1 MQDTP
6 FEPMAAAEREVR
18 DASGEIRQETMII
31 NMGPQHPSTHG
42 VLRLLLELDGET
54 VISCR
59 PVIGYLHTGIE
70 KNTEYRTW
78 GQGITFVT
86 RADYL
91 SPFFNELGYCLA
103 VERLLGIEAPPRA
116 QVLRVLFNELNRISS
131 HLIWLAT
138 GGLELGAVSVMLYGF
153 REREVLLDIF
163 EGTTGLR
170 MNHNYI
176 RIGGVIMDIDDEGI
190 PKIEKFLQEMPKRI
204 DEYESIL
211 NENPIWLERNV
222 GVGVLSAE
230 DALAFGVTGPILRSA
245 GVPADVRKDAPY
257 SGYETYDFDVPVR
270 TEGDA
275 YGRYLIRLAEMRE
288 SMKIVAQCVE
298 RLEEPG
304 PVMVEDPKV
313 AWPAKLSV
321 GPDGIGNDPEYLRHI
336 MEESMESLIHHF
348 KMVTQGVEVPPGE
361 VYQAVESPRGELG
374 FYVVSDGEH
383 RPYRVKIRDPSFV
396 NLQATA
402 TMVEGLPRR
411 RRDRGD
417 RQRRSRDGRGGP
429 LVAVIDGAGP
439 RRGPGHRR
447 PLSAGPRTL
456 GDHAAALSRPVGGRH
471 GHARG
476 LARGGRPARP
486 HDRGG
491 RVRGHLLHDVSPAP
505 HRRAP
510 RERVHQPRVHAARRQ
525 GRLRGRPSGGRDG
538 PRPRGLRGRLA
549 LAARGGVHRG
559 L

>member
-6 FEPMAAAEREVR
+6 LEPMAADEREVR

-190 PKIEKFLQEMPKRI
+190 PKIEKFLREMPKRI

-245 GVPADVRKDAPY
+245 GIPADVRKDAPY

-275 YGRYLIRLAEMRE
+275 YGRYVIRLAEMRE
-288 SMKIVAQCVE
+288 SMKIVTQCVE

-304 PVMVEDPKV
+304 PIMVEDPKV

-402 TMVEGLPRR
+402 TMVEG
-411 RRDRGD
+411 
-417 RQRRSRDGRGGP
+417 S
-429 LVAVIDGAGP
+429 LVADAI
-439 RRGPGHRR
+439 
-447 PLSAGPRTL
+447 
-456 GDHAAALSRPVGGRH
+456 AAIASVDPVM
-471 GHARG
+471 
-476 LARGGRPARP
+476 
-486 HDRGG
+486 
-491 RVRGHLLHDVSPAP
+491 
-505 HRRAP
+505 
-510 RERVHQPRVHAARRQ
+510 
-525 GRLRGRPSGGRDG
+525 
-538 PRPRGLRGRLA
+538 
-549 LAARGGVHRG
+549 GGVDR
-559 L
+559 